1 MKLSAILPVSRGR
14 QICAC
19 CCVLLFLTS
28 LQAQATPAT
37 ACEPAPAI
45 RAELETASAAASGRD
60 FDRNVAPF
68 LALRARHPNDLV
80 VHERYQDAVQRH
92 GIEGHL
98 RKLTEDYQVLSL
110 QHPDELMYS
119 YLYAHSLIGRNTA
132 SAIEQMMEIVADH
145 PEFAPAHRALA
156 EIYFSAPF
164 HDQEKQKTELAH
176 FLALCPGSALQLRPL
191 ALPDPSPLVDQ
202 AERLLAENG
211 DPDRIVAMAQQG
223 IRDDEW
229 RLQRIRPFDW
239 YSVDYKRQSQHE
251 LQTKYWKFWSFQVRC
266 ERRAGRPE
274 QASQLLALLEQ
285 RAAMLQNDSG
295 PAYWDALA
303 ILVRLYEEGNQ
314 KQSAAEKLDAMQQF
328 LTRHPDPQRTAQLE
342 DLRRLIGAGDK

>member
-1 MKLSAILPVSRGR
+1 VKLSAVLPVSRK
-14 QICAC
+14 QISAC
-19 CCVLLFLTS
+19 WGILLFLSS
-28 LQAQATPAT
+28 LPAQATAAT
-37 ACEPAPAI
+37 ACESAPAI
-45 RAELETASAAASGRD
+45 RAELEKANAAASGRD

-68 LALRARHPNDLV
+68 LALRQRHPDNLV
-80 VHERYQDAVQRH
+80 VHERYQDAVQRY

-119 YLYAHSLIGRNTA
+119 YLYARSLIGRNTA
-132 SAIEQMMEIVADH
+132 SAIQQMLEIVADH
-145 PEFAPAHRALA
+145 PEFAPAHRSLA
-156 EIYFSAPF
+156 EIYFSAAF
-164 HDQEKQKTELAH
+164 HDQEKQKAELAH
-176 FLALCPGSALQLRPL
+176 FLALCPGSALQLRPV
-191 ALPDPSPLVDQ
+191 ALPDPSPLIVQ

-211 DPDRIVAMAQQG
+211 DPDRIVALAQQG

-239 YSVDYKRQSQHE
+239 YSVDYKRQSQLE
-251 LQTKYWKFWSFQVRC
+251 LQTKYWRFWSLQVRC

-285 RAAMLQNDSG
+285 RAALLRNDSG

-314 KQSAAEKLDAMQQF
+314 KQTAAEKLDSMQQF
-328 LTRHPDPQRTAQLE
+328 LAKHPDPQHTAQME
-342 DLRRLIGAGDK
+342 DLRNLIQGQSK